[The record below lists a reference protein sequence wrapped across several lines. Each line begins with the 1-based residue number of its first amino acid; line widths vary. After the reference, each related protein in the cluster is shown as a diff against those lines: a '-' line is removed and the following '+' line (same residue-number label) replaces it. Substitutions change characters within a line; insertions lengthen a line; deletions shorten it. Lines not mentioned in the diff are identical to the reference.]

1 MCSDQEFSETV
12 SPSFQTPS
20 NLIINEE
27 VNHLAVKAINSL
39 EKKEKEFARF
49 KAKEKEV

>member
-1 MCSDQEFSETV
+1 M
-12 SPSFQTPS
+12 SPLFQTPS

-27 VNHLAVKAINSL
+27 AIDSL